1 MTAHHPYI
9 SLFGCFLSSVL
20 ASLLGSCGGEQQE
33 RPPSVLL
40 ISIDT
45 LRADHVGCYGYG
57 RPTTPNIDALAKEGV
72 LFENHISSSSWT
84 LPAHASLF
92 TSVADSVHGCMES
105 TGTALSPAFTTLAER
120 FKDAGYETAGFY
132 AGPYLHEVFGLG
144 QGFDIYDYCVED
156 TEAFSAEGVKSWG
169 LDPVAQQRSHE
180 GVTNPGVYRAGRDWI
195 KAHKGRP
202 FFAFLHFWDVHYDFT
217 PPAPWDTRFN
227 PGYQGPVDGRGF
239 VFDPSIAPGM
249 PEADKQQLLALYD
262 GEIGWTDTFV
272 GRLRKDLEAWGLA
285 DDTIIVV
292 TSDHGTEFFEHGG
305 KGHRSTLYDELIRIP
320 LVIWYP
326 ERLAPRRVSAQTRS
340 IDVGPTLLELVD
352 LPAPGG
358 VMGHSLVPLALGR
371 ELDFDNAAISEL
383 YSVGQRL
390 RSVRALESKFLVD
403 ENDPEPARWYDL
415 QLDRAEMRP
424 IRVLNTELGG
434 RAQKR
439 FLGARDELEQAISR
453 RPGAAVGTN
462 LPPEVLQR
470 LRAEGYV
477 GNDPDENPDED
488 EDSDDGR

>member
-1 MTAHHPYI
+1 MPSPELQAR
-9 SLFGCFLSSVL
+9 
-20 ASLLGSCGGEQQE
+20 LLGCALACGLVACGGQE
-33 RPPSVLL
+33 EARPPNVLL

-57 RPTTPNIDALAKEGV
+57 RPTTPNIDALAKEGI

-92 TSVADSVHGCMES
+92 TSVADSVHGCVES

-120 FKDAGYETAGFY
+120 FQDAGYETAGFF

-144 QGFDIYDYCVED
+144 QGFDIYSYCVED
-156 TEAFSAEGVKSWG
+156 PGAFSAEDVKSWG

-180 GVTNPGVYRAGRDWI
+180 GITNPGVYQAGRDWI
-195 KAHKGRP
+195 KANRSRP
-202 FFAFLHFWDVHYDFT
+202 FFVFLHFWDVHYDFT
-217 PPAPWDTRFN
+217 PPPPWDTRFN

-340 IDVGPTLLELVD
+340 IDVGPTLLELTG
-352 LPAPGG
+352 LPAARG

-371 ELDFDNAAISEL
+371 ALDFDNAAISEL
-383 YSVGQRL
+383 YSVGKRL
-390 RSVRALESKFLVD
+390 RSVRALDSKFLVD

-415 QLDRAEMRP
+415 ALDRAELRP
-424 IRVLNTELGG
+424 IRDLNSELGG
-434 RAQKR
+434 RAQER
-439 FLGARDELEQAISR
+439 FLRAKALLERAVEMRAGTAIDTELTPEIEQD
-453 RPGAAVGTN
+453 
-462 LPPEVLQR
+462 LKKF
-470 LRAEGYV
+470 GY
-477 GNDPDENPDED
+477 GGDDPDEDPDEDEDED

>member
-1 MTAHHPYI
+1 
-9 SLFGCFLSSVL
+9 
-20 ASLLGSCGGEQQE
+20 
-33 RPPSVLL
+33 VLL

-57 RPTTPNIDALAKEGV
+57 RATTPNIDALAREGV

-120 FKDAGYETAGFY
+120 FADAGYATAGFY

-144 QGFDIYDYCVED
+144 QGFETYDYCVD
-156 TEAFSAEGVKSWG
+156 DPGAFSAEEVESWG
-169 LDPVAQQRSHE
+169 LDPLAQKRSHE
-180 GVTNPGVYRAGRDWI
+180 GITNPGVYRAGRDWI
-195 KAHKGRP
+195 KAHKDRP
-202 FFAFLHFWDVHYDFT
+202 FFVFLHFWDVHYDFT
-217 PPAPWDTRFN
+217 PPPPWDTRFN
-227 PGYQGPVDGRGF
+227 PGYQGPVDGRNF
-239 VFDPSIAPGM
+239 FFDPSIAPGM
-249 PEADKQQLLALYD
+249 PEADLQQLVALYD

-272 GRLRKDLEAWGLA
+272 GRLREDLEAWGLS

-326 ERLAPRRVSAQTRS
+326 ARLEARHVSAQTRS
-340 IDVGPTLLELVD
+340 IDVGPTLLELAD
-352 LPAPGG
+352 LPAPTGI
-358 VMGHSLVPLALGR
+358 MGHSLLSLASGR

-403 ENDPEPARWYDL
+403 ENDPEPERWYDL
-415 QLDRAEMRP
+415 QSDPAEVQP
-424 IRVLNTELGG
+424 IRDLNAELGG
-434 RAQKR
+434 RARERYQR
-439 FLGARDELEQAISR
+439 AEQELEQAIAR
-453 RPGAAVGTN
+453 RPGAPVGTS
-462 LPPEVLQR
+462 LPPGIQHDLIQI
-470 LRAEGYV
+470 GYV
-477 GNDPDENPDED
+477 DGGPDEDPDED
-488 EDSDDGR
+488 EDADGER